1 MLFLLSQDIIALY
14 AWVDDA
20 LPKRIVEERRGRPLL
35 ISDAEMVT
43 ILIWNILLLKQKT
56 WKDLHRFL
64 LHYHAKDFP
73 HLPKYS
79 AFILACHRA
88 TMSSLRLLQ
97 CLLNTDAPVKILDG
111 TMLPVCKHKRADS
124 HRVARGIAD
133 FGKNWQGW
141 HFGFKLHASVDREN
155 KLCAIA
161 FTPANVH
168 EKHLV
173 PHLLGK
179 TTRIA
184 VADLSYGGKELR
196 ERIWKT
202 KGTFILTTA
211 FPGQKQKIV
220 APWQLSLLAERSKIE
235 SVFDY
240 LKEHLHLVTSFPRS
254 VFGYLAHYVMVL
266 LGYQVLKL
274 CGN

>member
-1 MLFLLSQDIIALY
+1 M
-14 AWVDDA
+14 
-20 LPKRIVEERRGRPLL
+20 
-35 ISDAEMVT
+35 SDAEIVT
-43 ILIWNILLLKQKT
+43 VLVWNILLLKHKT

-64 LHYHAKDFP
+64 MKYHIGDFP

-79 AFILACHRA
+79 AFVLACHRA
-88 TMSSLRLLQ
+88 ALPSLRLLQ
-97 CLLNTDAPVKILDG
+97 CLLNTEAPIKILDG
-111 TMLPVCKHKRADS
+111 TMLPVCKHKRADDHKVS
-124 HRVARGIAD
+124 KGIAA
-133 FGKNWQGW
+133 FGKNHQGW
-141 HFGFKLHASVDREN
+141 HFGFKLHTSVDRN
-155 KLCAIA
+155 GLLCAIA

-173 PHLLGK
+173 PHLVGNATK
-179 TTRIA
+179 IA

-196 ERIWKT
+196 ERIWNT
-202 KGTFILTTA
+202 KGTFILTPA

-220 APWQLSLLAERSKIE
+220 APWQHLLLAERSKIE

-254 VFGYLAHYVMVL
+254 VFGYLAHYAMVL

-274 CGN
+274 AMN